1 MQALVALEL
10 RLQSEVRGRPSM
22 VTLLLKERLSSK
34 WLDVSVIAK
43 NGSAS
48 SFFHMAVT
56 GLRRVVLL
64 GLWKGD

>member
-1 MQALVALEL
+1 
-10 RLQSEVRGRPSM
+10 M